1 MRSIYVVCGENNVDF
16 VFWLMYFILLL
27 LISTRAT
34 TNLWLLHLIIVWKIC
49 ICSVIIVV
57 VIFTRIVYNFISICV
72 CLLYHITCTFNIML
86 IIIITLWFAVFLV
99 QRQTS
104 FIIITFITN
113 INNIIIILIC
123 ISINYIT
130 DLATSITLHR
140 RQLVMPFVTLCT
152 WSHYLHFLRWNRITS
167 SSTSVLTIET
177 VILVDVVVVFDL

>member
-1 MRSIYVVCGENNVDF
+1 MSCVVRITSILSFDWCILF
-16 VFWLMYFILLL
+16 CYFLFLLGQL
-27 LISTRAT
+27 LTY
-34 TNLWLLHLIIVWKIC
+34 LWLLHLIIVWKIC

-57 VIFTRIVYNFISICV
+57 VIVTRIVYNFISICV

-99 QRQTS
+99 QRQKS

-113 INNIIIILIC
+113 INNLIIILIC
-123 ISINYIT
+123 ISNNYIT

-140 RQLVMPFVTLCT
+140 RQLVMPSVTLCT